1 LFSAKALR
9 EMRKQLGNARY
20 PRERA
25 SRPQWALGALGALL
39 TAGLTSGSAQEAL
52 RASLTGQLALEQ
64 KRRQIAAGWGDLRL
78 GAWRFDLN
86 ASLALEANDNVR
98 YEEIDPRSDLVVRP
112 GFSVR
117 ALYPVTDKNLF
128 TFSTGASYNAFLTH
142 SDLNYLHVLPDS
154 NLSFDVYVGNLLVNF
169 HNRFHYTQELADQP
183 DVRGRFNYGRL
194 DNQVGVLGLWDMN
207 KLVVSFNYDHQIY
220 QVTEKRYDFTDRTAE
235 LFGARVAWLVT
246 PLTPV
251 GLEAGLGLTD
261 YNNEDPS
268 RPIRLND
275 LLHYSVGVFYEM
287 PAGRFIQLRT
297 GAGYV
302 VYDPTTDVMPLGV
315 GGERMDGWYAD
326 VSVRHQIT
334 RRIQYV
340 LSGGHQVRSGWYAET
355 LRSLYGQLTVQW
367 NILRGYSLATSASY
381 ETAQEEGG
389 SWFFVPEEFDR
400 YTLGVAIGKRLGQK
414 LGASLGYSYLVR
426 DSNIFGRSYTQNR
439 LVLTGVYTF

>member
-1 LFSAKALR
+1 MSARGGSGRDRWDRGKR
-9 EMRKQLGNARY
+9 GR
-20 PRERA
+20 
-25 SRPQWALGALGALL
+25 WAPAAWLL
-39 TAGLTSGSAQEAL
+39 AGVTATSAQEAL
-52 RASLTGQLALEQ
+52 RASLTGQQILEQ

-98 YEEIDPRSDLVVRP
+98 YEEVNPRSDLIVRP

-117 ALYPVTDKNLF
+117 ALYPVTDKNVF
-128 TFSTGASYNAFLTH
+128 TFSTGASYNAYLTH

-154 NLSFDVYVGNLLVNF
+154 NLSFDVFVGNLLLNF

-194 DNQVGVLGLWDMN
+194 DNQVGVLGLWDLN

-220 QVTEKRYDFTDRTAE
+220 QVTEERYDFTDRTAE
-235 LFGARVAWLVT
+235 LFGARVAWLVR
-246 PLTPV
+246 PLTSL
-251 GLEAGLGLTD
+251 GLETGLGLID

-275 LLHYSVGVFYEM
+275 LFHYSVGLFYEM
-287 PAGRFIQLRT
+287 PAGRFMQLRT

-302 VYDPTTDVMPLGV
+302 AYDPTTDVMPFGI
-315 GGERMDGWYAD
+315 GGDRMDGWYAD
-326 VSVRHQIT
+326 LSLRHQIT

-355 LRSLYGQLTVQW
+355 IRSLYGQLTVNW
-367 NILRGYSLATSASY
+367 NVIRGYSLATSASY

-389 SWFFVPEEFDR
+389 SWFGVPEEFDR
-400 YTLGVAIGKRLGQK
+400 YTLGVAVGKRLGQK
-414 LGASLGYSYLVR
+414 LGATLGYSYLAR
-426 DSNIFGRSYTQNR
+426 DSNVFGRSYTQNR
-439 LVLTGVYTF
+439 LVLTAMYTF